1 MTWAPRKKIGAVG
14 GTSGD
19 VAAEKP
25 LISRC
30 VADLACFTDD
40 DCV

>member
-1 MTWAPRKKIGAVG
+1 MTWAPRKKFGAAG
-14 GTSGD
+14 GTCGD
-19 VAAEKP
+19 LAAEKP

-30 VADLACFTDD
+30 VADRSCFADD